1 VRASRLPRHQ
11 ARTPAIDFAAE
22 ISYKSFRSSALPP
35 SQTPHFPEE
44 YPMKRTTF
52 ALLALSFL
60 TLSAT
65 GANAQTSSGNYQ
77 FTFADRY
84 LKYTDFSATTEASG
98 GATGSVY
105 LSDEQPIYNQDVD
118 GTREPGSTEKYNGF
132 SLKADVDGLV
142 VVNNRAVIS
151 ATVRDA
157 TIPSLI
163 GQRLL
168 LTAEDNGDNTKVL
181 DGLTW
186 GSYKFVERTWTPSDA
201 ELKEDSGAGLTW
213 WATDYER
220 KDDRGYQMPRREQ
233 PANTD
238 TFPASAYANLDVVRA
253 SGDIVV
259 KP

>member
-1 VRASRLPRHQ
+1 
-11 ARTPAIDFAAE
+11 
-22 ISYKSFRSSALPP
+22 
-35 SQTPHFPEE
+35 
-44 YPMKRTTF
+44 MKRVTL
-52 ALLALSFL
+52 AILALAFL

-65 GANAQTSSGNYQ
+65 GARAQSASGNWQ
-77 FTFADRY
+77 FTFNDSF
-84 LKYTDFSATTEASG
+84 LKTSNFDAATQATG
-98 GATGSVY
+98 GAAGTIF

-118 GTREPGSTEKYNGF
+118 GTREPGSTDKYNGF
-132 SLKADVDGLV
+132 SLKADVDGMV
-142 VVNNRAVIS
+142 VVDNRAVMS

-163 GQRLL
+163 GVRLL

-186 GSYKFVERTWTPSDA
+186 GSYKFVERTWKPSDA
-201 ELKEDSGAGLTW
+201 ELREDPGVGLTW

-220 KDDRGYQMPRREQ
+220 KDDRGYQMPRKEQ
-233 PANTD
+233 PAGTD
-238 TFPASAYANLDVVRA
+238 SFPVSSYANVDVVRA

>member
-1 VRASRLPRHQ
+1 
-11 ARTPAIDFAAE
+11 
-22 ISYKSFRSSALPP
+22 
-35 SQTPHFPEE
+35 
-44 YPMKRTTF
+44 MKRMTF
-52 ALLALSFL
+52 AILALSL
-60 TLSAT
+60 LALSAT
-65 GANAQTSSGNYQ
+65 GANAQSVTGNWQFNFNDSFLKTSNFDAVGRGDGSG
-77 FTFADRY
+77 
-84 LKYTDFSATTEASG
+84 SG
-98 GATGSVY
+98 SIF

-118 GTREPGSTEKYNGF
+118 GTREPGSTDKFNGF
-132 SLKADVDGLV
+132 SLKADVDGMV
-142 VVNNRAVIS
+142 VVNNRAVMS

-163 GQRLL
+163 GVRLL
-168 LTAEDNGDNTKVL
+168 LTAEDNGDNTKLL

-201 ELKEDSGAGLTW
+201 ELKEDPGVGLTW

-220 KDDRGYQMPRREQ
+220 KDDRGYQMPRKEQ

-238 TFPASAYANLDVVRA
+238 TFPVSSYDNVDVVRA